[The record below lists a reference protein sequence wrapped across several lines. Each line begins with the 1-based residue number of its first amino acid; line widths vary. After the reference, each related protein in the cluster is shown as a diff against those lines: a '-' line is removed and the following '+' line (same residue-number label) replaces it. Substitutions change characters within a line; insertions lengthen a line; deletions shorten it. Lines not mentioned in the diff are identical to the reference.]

1 MSYLQPAYLMLIK
14 GDFFLKVSAIFLP
27 FLLLFEDI
35 LLMQDEHGEP
45 FRHGGSTGVAQ
56 PGVFLDVAKLH
67 AGFLQAPDKAYPGNV
82 RLRIAALPVWLS
94 VYLDQPQFFIVAQ
107 GAGWQAGF
115 GGNFSDGHIFTSLY
129 SFIFGSYLF
138 HL

>member
-27 FLLLFEDI
+27 FLLLFKDI

-67 AGFLQAPDKAYPGNV
+67 ASFLQAPDKAYPGNV
-82 RLRIAALPVWLS
+82 RLRIAAFVARLAFCLLVSAPVFRSSAGCWL
-94 VYLDQPQFFIVAQ
+94 
-107 GAGWQAGF
+107 AGWFLRQF
-115 GGNFSDGHIFTSLY
+115 LR
-129 SFIFGSYLF
+129 
-138 HL
+138 